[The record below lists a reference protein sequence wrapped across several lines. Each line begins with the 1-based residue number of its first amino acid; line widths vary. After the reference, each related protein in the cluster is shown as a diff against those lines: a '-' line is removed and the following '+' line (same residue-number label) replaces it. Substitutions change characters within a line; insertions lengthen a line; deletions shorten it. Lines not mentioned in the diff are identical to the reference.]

1 MADQIGEVLYRRLKA
16 VQREFGLARFELGT
30 LLEVF
35 RANDNLWKGRGQSFS
50 SFLEE
55 ERIQAN
61 GAQQFMRVAKK
72 FVLELGLSDTE
83 LAELACVNF
92 RILDIAARIITPE
105 NKEEVMAL
113 VLALGER
120 DAKVALAEMADPEQ
134 ATSSASSVSSPVK
147 SLMRRYRELPDDYRL
162 EFLSQV
168 NPRRNHDRQ
177 PVREHR

>member
-35 RANDNLWKGRGQSFS
+35 RSNETLWKGRGETFN

-61 GAQQFMRVAKK
+61 GAYQFMRVAKK
-72 FVLELGLSDTE
+72 FVLELGLSDSE
-83 LAELACVNF
+83 LAELACINF
-92 RILDIAARIITPE
+92 RILDIAAKIITPE

-113 VLALGER
+113 ILALGER
-120 DAKVALAEMADPEQ
+120 DAKVALAEMSAPEQ
-134 ATSSASSVSSPVK
+134 SGSATPAVSQPVK
-147 SLMRRYRELPDDYRL
+147 SLMRRYRDLPDDYRI

-177 PVREHR
+177 PVRERR

>member
-1 MADQIGEVLYRRLKA
+1 MSDQIGEVLYRRLKA

-35 RANDNLWKGRGQSFS
+35 RSNETLWKGRGSSFN

-72 FVLELGLSDTE
+72 FVLELGLADTE

-92 RILDIAARIITPE
+92 RILDIAARIITPD

-120 DAKVALAEMADPEQ
+120 DAKVALAEMSVPEEAAKQ
-134 ATSSASSVSSPVK
+134 ASGVSSPVK

-168 NPRRNHDRQ
+168 NPRRNNDRQ
-177 PVREHR
+177 PVRERR

>member
-1 MADQIGEVLYRRLKA
+1 M
-16 VQREFGLARFELGT
+16 
-30 LLEVF
+30 
-35 RANDNLWKGRGQSFS
+35 
-50 SFLEE
+50 
-55 ERIQAN
+55 
-61 GAQQFMRVAKK
+61 
-72 FVLELGLSDTE
+72 GLSDTE

-168 NPRRNHDRQ
+168 NPRRIHDRQ
-177 PVREHR
+177 PVREQR